1 MKEVEGDTSILDKT
15 VYVNGTPLVN
25 NMPDEFVLVLAKELC
40 DEIALDTKK
49 IARITAMYR

>member
-40 DEIALDTKK
+40 DEIAWDTKK
-49 IARITAMYR
+49 SQE

>member
-1 MKEVEGDTSILDKT
+1 MKEVKGDTSILDKT

-40 DEIALDTKK
+40 DEVDWEPKN
-49 IARITAMYR
+49 